1 MRPTIYLPIW
11 FMQSLSD
18 KTRTEILEARYTK
31 GISIGYTGNEFEI
44 KLIEDNVYSKC
55 SLQFEKIYEREEK
68 LFDLERE
75 VEHLRKVK
83 ASVDQIKN
91 LFKGVI

>member
-1 MRPTIYLPIW
+1 MRPSIYLPIW
-11 FMQSLSD
+11 FMQLLSD

-44 KLIEDNVYSKC
+44 NLIEDNLYSRC
-55 SLQFEKIYEREEK
+55 AWQFERIHEREEK

-83 ASVDQIKN
+83 SSVDQIKS
-91 LFKGVI
+91 LFK